1 MGIAPR
7 DKRDA
12 DVELLGQILLLR
24 LVESSQQSPTAIIA
38 TDADPAVDVT
48 SIGSKRVTVERH
60 QIESIEHLRN
70 DTRSVIDFVTERA
83 QKPQYFAIGGSERR
97 AESSANLET
106 CSGKNSAERNPSF
119 RSSSERLAMKFADC
133 SRRIAG

>member
-1 MGIAPR
+1 MR
-7 DKRDA
+7 DKGDA
-12 DVELLGQILLLR
+12 YVELRGQIRLLR
-24 LVESSQQSPTAIIA
+24 FVKSSQQSSTTIIA
-38 TDADPAVDVT
+38 TDAGRAIDVT
-48 SIGSKRVTVERH
+48 SIGSKRLTVERH

-70 DTRSVIDFVTERA
+70 DTRSVIDFVTGRA